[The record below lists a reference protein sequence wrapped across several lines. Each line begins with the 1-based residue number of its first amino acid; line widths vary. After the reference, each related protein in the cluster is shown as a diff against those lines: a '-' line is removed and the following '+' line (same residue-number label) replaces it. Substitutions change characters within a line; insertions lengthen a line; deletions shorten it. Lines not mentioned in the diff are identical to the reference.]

1 MTFTILNAITDRMN
15 EVFGTEEEAARR
27 LGAMIRRA
35 RGERYTVQELARRA
49 GIAAGSLSQIE
60 RGKGNPSFR
69 TLQKIADA
77 LGLRIG
83 DLVEAAT
90 ESVRGPMVVRRH
102 ERARLQLGFDGLVYE
117 LLTPNLRG
125 ALEMLETRIPPG
137 FSNQTN
143 PFRHEGEE
151 CVLVL
156 EGDLRV
162 CVGDTEHELHTGD
175 AITYDPALPHWWAN
189 ETDREATVV
198 GAVTPPSF

>member
-1 MTFTILNAITDRMN
+1 MALTILNAIAGQMN
-15 EVFGTEEEAARR
+15 DGYEAEEAAARR
-27 LGAMIRRA
+27 LGEMIRRA
-35 RGERYTVQELARRA
+35 RSGRFTVQELARRA

-90 ESVRGPMVVRRH
+90 STTRGPMVVRRH
-102 ERARLQLGFDGLVYE
+102 ERARLQVGYDGLIYE

-125 ALEMLETRIPPG
+125 SLEMLQTRIPPG
-137 FSNQTN
+137 FSNQSN

-162 CVGDTEHELHTGD
+162 CVGDTEHHLQAGD
-175 AITYDPALPHWWAN
+175 AITYDPALPPWGAN
-189 ETDREATVV
+189 ETDR
-198 GAVTPPSF
+198 

>member
-1 MTFTILNAITDRMN
+1 MN
-15 EVFGTEEEAARR
+15 DGYEAEEAAARR
-27 LGAMIRRA
+27 LGEMIRRA
-35 RGERYTVQELARRA
+35 RSGRFTVQELARRA
-49 GIAAGSLSQIE
+49 AIAAGSLSQIE
-60 RGKGNPSFR
+60 RGKGNPFR

-90 ESVRGPMVVRRH
+90 STTRGPMVVRRH
-102 ERARLQLGFDGLVYE
+102 ERARLQVGYDGLIYE

-125 ALEMLETRIPPG
+125 SLEMLQTRIPPG
-137 FSNQTN
+137 FSNQSN

-162 CVGDTEHELHTGD
+162 CVGDTEHHLQAGD

>member
-1 MTFTILNAITDRMN
+1 MAFTILNAIAGQMN
-15 EVFGTEEEAARR
+15 DGYEAEEAAARR
-27 LGAMIRRA
+27 LGEMIRRA
-35 RGERYTVQELARRA
+35 RSGRFTVQELARRA

-90 ESVRGPMVVRRH
+90 STTRGPMVVRRH
-102 ERARLQLGFDGLVYE
+102 ERARLQVGYDGLIYE

-125 ALEMLETRIPPG
+125 SLEMLQTRIPPG
-137 FSNQTN
+137 FSNQSN

-162 CVGDTEHELHTGD
+162 CVGDTEHHLQAGD

-189 ETDREATVV
+189 EIDREATVV

>member
-1 MTFTILNAITDRMN
+1 MN
-15 EVFGTEEEAARR
+15 GERTAEDASRR
-27 LGAMIRRA
+27 LGDMIRR
-35 RGERYTVQELARRA
+35 ERKGRFTVQQLAIEA

-60 RGKGNPSFR
+60 RGKGNPSFK

-83 DLVEAAT
+83 DLVEAGT
-90 ESVRGPMVVRRH
+90 GSQQRGPMVVRRH

-125 ALEMLETRIPPG
+125 SLEMLQTQIPPG
-137 FSNQTN
+137 FSNRDN
-143 PFRHEGEE
+143 PFQHVGEE
-151 CVLVL
+151 CVMVL

-162 CVGDTEHELHTGD
+162 GVGDEIHGLSDGD
-175 AITYDPALPHWWAN
+175 AITYDPSVQHWWAN
-189 ETDREATVV
+189 ETDREAMVV